1 MKLLVRLLSA
11 TRVHHIFLYIYIYIY
26 VCLYVFIC
34 MYICIYV
41 YMYIDIGT
49 ETCGDEKER
58 LFNVE
63 ERFEAVVQVTV
74 TNIIRM
80 G

>member
-1 MKLLVRLLSA
+1 M
-11 TRVHHIFLYIYIYIY
+11 Y
-26 VCLYVFIC
+26 VCMYLYV
-34 MYICIYV
+34 CIYV